1 MNDGER
7 KAWPCGHVRCAGVRR
22 REARGVPVADGMAV
36 ATRNAATATR
46 APRQA
51 KPRVSL
57 CGRVWACVERAADVS
72 TVSSRAG
79 ICARG
84 SLVFQG
90 RGDGETTA
98 WWSGVA
104 GQRGH
109 CAKATP
115 KRDGD
120 AARRRGSRVQRA
132 RSDLLVEGHA
142 SVCVFGQCTSA
153 HDRQPWLGCV
163 QRR

>member
-1 MNDGER
+1 VNDGER

-72 TVSSRAG
+72 MASSRAG

-84 SLVFQG
+84 SLVF
-90 RGDGETTA
+90 
-98 WWSGVA
+98 
-104 GQRGH
+104 
-109 CAKATP
+109 
-115 KRDGD
+115 
-120 AARRRGSRVQRA
+120 
-132 RSDLLVEGHA
+132 
-142 SVCVFGQCTSA
+142 
-153 HDRQPWLGCV
+153 
-163 QRR
+163 

>member
-57 CGRVWACVERAADVS
+57 AAGSGRVWS
-72 TVSSRAG
+72 
-79 ICARG
+79 
-84 SLVFQG
+84 
-90 RGDGETTA
+90 
-98 WWSGVA
+98 
-104 GQRGH
+104 
-109 CAKATP
+109 
-115 KRDGD
+115 
-120 AARRRGSRVQRA
+120 ARRTCPR
-132 RSDLLVEGHA
+132 
-142 SVCVFGQCTSA
+142 
-153 HDRQPWLGCV
+153 
-163 QRR
+163 

>member
-57 CGRVWACVERAADVS
+57 AAGSGRVWSARRTCPRQALVQA
-72 TVSSRAG
+72 
-79 ICARG
+79 CARG

-90 RGDGETTA
+90 HGDGETA
-98 WWSGVA
+98 ARWSGVA

-109 CAKATP
+109 RAKATP
-115 KRDGD
+115 ERDGD

-142 SVCVFGQCTSA
+142 SVCEGGRKALSLASA
-153 HDRQPWLGCV
+153 RVHTTGSLG
-163 QRR
+163 

>member
-57 CGRVWACVERAADVS
+57 AAGSGRVWS
-72 TVSSRAG
+72 
-79 ICARG
+79 
-84 SLVFQG
+84 
-90 RGDGETTA
+90 
-98 WWSGVA
+98 
-104 GQRGH
+104 
-109 CAKATP
+109 
-115 KRDGD
+115 
-120 AARRRGSRVQRA
+120 ARRTCPWQALVQA
-132 RSDLLVEGHA
+132 YVLAV
-142 SVCVFGQCTSA
+142 
-153 HDRQPWLGCV
+153 P
-163 QRR
+163 